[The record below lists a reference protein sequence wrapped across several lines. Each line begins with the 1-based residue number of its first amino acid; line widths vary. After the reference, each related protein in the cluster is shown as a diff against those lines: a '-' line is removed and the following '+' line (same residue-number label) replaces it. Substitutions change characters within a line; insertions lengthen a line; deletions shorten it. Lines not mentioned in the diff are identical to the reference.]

1 MPKTNFCNSQN
12 NDDWKQ
18 YIENSN
24 SNNMQYITGP
34 MGPTGPAGATG
45 ATGPT
50 GAQGLIG
57 ETGPKGDTGATGLPG
72 ANGLN
77 GATGAV
83 GPQGPTGPKGEI
95 GPQGVTGPQGATGA
109 KGDTGPQGEIGPQG
123 PTGPKGEMGVQG
135 PIGPRGEDGQISNQN
150 ATIYSMAGQD
160 LTSGNP
166 LTLSSIKTN
175 NGLIVGGTTITV
187 PATGT
192 YIVSYCMN
200 KATNAAGTDSVSI
213 AIDGTMDRTTSR
225 PLSDSSTTCGHFVMN
240 LDEGNALSLVPVVI
254 NATRL
259 EGSGGP
265 CATLTVIRIA

>member
-1 MPKTNFCNSQN
+1 MPKTNFCNSQS

-24 SNNMQYITGP
+24 SNIMQYITGP
-34 MGPTGPAGATG
+34 MGPTGPAGA
-45 ATGPT
+45 
-50 GAQGLIG
+50 
-57 ETGPKGDTGATGLPG
+57 TGATGLPG

-83 GPQGPTGPKGEI
+83 GPQGVT
-95 GPQGVTGPQGATGA
+95 GPQGAKGAKGDTGPQGATGA
-109 KGDTGPQGEIGPQG
+109 KGETGPQGEIGPQG

>member
-45 ATGPT
+45 ATG
-50 GAQGLIG
+50 
-57 ETGPKGDTGATGLPG
+57 LPG

-83 GPQGPTGPKGEI
+83 GPQG
-95 GPQGVTGPQGATGA
+95 VTGPQGA
-109 KGDTGPQGEIGPQG
+109 KGETGPQGEIGPQG

-187 PATGT
+187 TATGT
-192 YIVSYCMN
+192 YVVSYCMN

>member
-1 MPKTNFCNSQN
+1 MPKTNFCNSQS

-24 SNNMQYITGP
+24 SNIIQYITGP
-34 MGPTGPAGATG
+34 MGPTGPTG
-45 ATGPT
+45 A
-50 GAQGLIG
+50 
-57 ETGPKGDTGATGLPG
+57 TGATGLPG

-83 GPQGPTGPKGEI
+83 GPQGAKGAK
-95 GPQGVTGPQGATGA
+95 GDTGPQGATGA
-109 KGDTGPQGEIGPQG
+109 KGETGPQGEIGPQG

-175 NGLIVGGTTITV
+175 NGLIVGGTTITM

>member
-34 MGPTGPAGATG
+34 MGPTGPAGATGATG

-95 GPQGVTGPQGATGA
+95 GPQG
-109 KGDTGPQGEIGPQG
+109 

-135 PIGPRGEDGQISNQN
+135 PIGPKGEDGQISNQN

-254 NATRL
+254 NASRL

>member
-1 MPKTNFCNSQN
+1 MPKTNFCNSQS

-24 SNNMQYITGP
+24 SNIMQYVTGP

-57 ETGPKGDTGATGLPG
+57 ETGPKGATGATGLPG

-83 GPQGPTGPKGEI
+83 GPQGVT
-95 GPQGVTGPQGATGA
+95 GPQGAKGDTGPQGATGA
-109 KGDTGPQGEIGPQG
+109 KGETGPQGEIGPQG

-192 YIVSYCMN
+192 YVVSYCMN

>member
-1 MPKTNFCNSQN
+1 MPKTNFCNSQS

-24 SNNMQYITGP
+24 SNIMQYVTGP

-57 ETGPKGDTGATGLPG
+57 ETGPKGATGATGLPG

-83 GPQGPTGPKGEI
+83 
-95 GPQGVTGPQGATGA
+95 GPQGATGA

-192 YIVSYCMN
+192 YVVSYCMN

>member
-1 MPKTNFCNSQN
+1 MPKTNFCNSQS

-24 SNNMQYITGP
+24 SNIMQYITGP
-34 MGPTGPAGATG
+34 MGPTGPAGA
-45 ATGPT
+45 
-50 GAQGLIG
+50 
-57 ETGPKGDTGATGLPG
+57 TGATGLPG

-83 GPQGPTGPKGEI
+83 GPQGATGAKGD
-95 GPQGVTGPQGATGA
+95 TGPQGATGA

-135 PIGPRGEDGQISNQN
+135 PIGPKGEDGQISNQN

-213 AIDGTMDRTTSR
+213 AIDGTMDRITSR

>member
-57 ETGPKGDTGATGLPG
+57 GTGPKGDTGATGLPG
-72 ANGLN
+72 TNGLN

-83 GPQGPTGPKGEI
+83 GPQGAT
-95 GPQGVTGPQGATGA
+95 GPQGVKGDTGPQGATG
-109 KGDTGPQGEIGPQG
+109 
-123 PTGPKGEMGVQG
+123 PT
-135 PIGPRGEDGQISNQN
+135 GPRGEDGQISNQN

-192 YIVSYCMN
+192 YVVSYCMN

-213 AIDGTMDRTTSR
+213 AIDGTMDRTTSS

-265 CATLTVIRIA
+265 CATLTVIRIS